1 MVKERAHEKTN
12 ALAYIRTHALAHKC
26 EHTCHVMCGVP
37 WGPDEWN
44 LSVGSRY
51 TEHHGGSL
59 SSQKSTKPQS
69 RSGRLHH
76 KYRHRDTYAAMCAH
90 APGHIQGQA
99 GNTQK
104 AKKRNK
110 KKKNRTMHIFFF
122 GSSGACGSLL
132 RQQQDAVSLTAEFL
146 PGTFFFLTIRSSATN
161 HEAEQLD

>member
-99 GNTQK
+99 GNTEK

-110 KKKNRTMHIFFF
+110 KKKKAKTKGLTHAHKVTKAHEKHSCFDTQRQEHSWTMF
-122 GSSGACGSLL
+122 
-132 RQQQDAVSLTAEFL
+132 
-146 PGTFFFLTIRSSATN
+146 
-161 HEAEQLD
+161 